1 MTILCCT
8 KLSRTWHMGLRSIC
22 LAVCVWMCSF
32 NAHSQIVYQCDFED
46 EVERNQWV
54 LNEGPRADLCANN
67 WYMGTAVN
75 ATQNG
80 QFGMY
85 ISDTGEK
92 PEYSGARS
100 NVLVAAR
107 ELTLP
112 EGEYTLFFDW
122 MAKGRAASG
131 DGIWVCWV
139 PDTTTQTYSAAV
151 LRPAWVDSYRLDT
164 VFNSTSIWEQ
174 GKVTFTT
181 DGKPGRLAFVWTNTS
196 TPKPVQPSG
205 CVDNIMIIPKI
216 DECEPPTDFKRTMKG
231 TSMQVT
237 WKGDADWYDARV
249 YDYGSDTWMYFDSLT
264 LKRITVD
271 GLTEGV
277 VQIFVRSHCGESGV
291 SAYEHY
297 TPFYF
302 LPGKCVN
309 YLAIDDATQCKTYIG
324 SASSPRERVAL
335 VDSGY
340 SAMKSR
346 HTIHYMPGETDPRTD
361 NMLATKPE
369 GALAS
374 VRLGNWDI
382 GAEGEAI
389 EYVYDVPDGDAA
401 ILKLKYAIVLNQ
413 PTTSHPEE
421 QQSSFKLDIYTSEK
435 GKNQL
440 RPLDGGCGQATFH
453 VGYGDLTGW
462 HPVGAG
468 EIMWKEWTEVSV
480 NLREYVGQRI
490 TVRLSTADCTQG
502 GHYSYAYFTLDC
514 ESAELSGLNCGE
526 ENPTTSFTA
535 PAGFNYE
542 WYLPTNPDSIL
553 SREQTFQIEPMD
565 TLTYNVD
572 VISQTNGKCYYTLDA
587 CGIPRYPV
595 AKAEYKWNGGEHC
608 QNVVTFYNKSYIY
621 YKNIERWN
629 QDGRV
634 DTIYTNYEKVQ
645 NTIWDFGDGEI
656 VESNADSVVHVYP
669 MGGGTYKPTITA
681 SISDGVCA
689 ATVVVD
695 KIQLPDVSVAER
707 EVHLSKGSMFNGR
720 VYWEPY
726 RFDEIIEEDGCEV
739 LAHVFIHETEFTIDT
754 TFCEGGYF
762 QLGDQKIT
770 ESGTYKSKLKSVQWP
785 EVDSI
790 VTLILNVEP
799 SLVVEVADTV
809 VICADQENI
818 YIPITILQGQM
829 DSLYLSFSKAIVAA
843 GFEPQ
848 YAFGEDELVYVQI
861 PDSLIPGYYPATLQL
876 GTPRCPVPDKQVVI
890 QINYSSSILAQK
902 DGIIAL
908 LNDSLNGGFFFSEYS
923 WYRNGELIEGADQS
937 YLIVNDNDLGAQYTA
952 VLTRES
958 DGLKLPVCP
967 ILYNGAMGVETPM
980 LSNVIVYPTIV
991 APGQKITINADT
1003 EWILMDMLGRIVIPA
1018 SSDKQM
1024 MAPLQQG
1031 IYMFVFPNTHKTVR
1045 MIVK

>member
-1 MTILCCT
+1 MKKISLI
-8 KLSRTWHMGLRSIC
+8 WHMEHRSVC
-22 LAVCVWMCSF
+22 LALSFLWCSLT
-32 NAHSQIVYQCDFED
+32 ATAQIVYQCDFED
-46 EVERNQWV
+46 EAERNQWV
-54 LNEGPRADLCANN
+54 LNEGPRADKCTNN

-85 ISDTGEK
+85 ISDTVSATGEK
-92 PEYSGARS
+92 PEYSGAS
-100 NVLVAAR
+100 NNVLVAAR

-174 GKVTFTT
+174 GKVSFTT
-181 DGKPGRLAFVWTNTS
+181 DGKPGRLAFVWTNTK
-196 TPKPVQPSG
+196 TTNPIQPSG

-216 DECEPPTDFKRTMKG
+216 DECAPPTDFKRTMKG

-324 SASSPRERVAL
+324 SATSPRERVAL

-340 SAMKSR
+340 SAMESR

-374 VRLGNWDI
+374 VRLGNWAV

-462 HPVGAG
+462 HAVGAG

-553 SREQTFQIEPMD
+553 SRKQTFQIEPMD

-669 MGGGTYKPTITA
+669 VGAGTYKPTITA
-681 SISDGVCA
+681 SISDGACA

-754 TFCEGGYF
+754 TFCEGEYF

-770 ESGTYKSKLKSVQWP
+770 ESGTYKANLKSVQWT

-790 VTLILNVEP
+790 VTLNLEVEP
-799 SLVVEVADTV
+799 TLVIGVQDTIAV
-809 VICADQENI
+809 CADQRNVDFPMEV
-818 YIPITILQGQM
+818 LQGEL
-829 DSLYLSFSKAIVAA
+829 DSIFISFSDTPDSV
-843 GFEPQ
+843 GFEPV
-848 YAFGEDELVYVQI
+848 YAFGKDDAMQI
-861 PDSLIPGYYPATLQL
+861 NLPDSLAPGYYKATMHL
-876 GTPRCPVPDKQVVI
+876 GTPRCPAPDVNVILQVSYAASIII
-890 QINYSSSILAQK
+890 QK
-902 DGIIAL
+902 PGIIAL
-908 LNDSLNGGFFFSEYS
+908 LNDSLNGGYTFSEYS
-923 WYRNGELIEGADQS
+923 WYRNGERIEGADQS
-937 YLIVNDNDLGAQYTA
+937 YLIVGTNDLGAQYTV
-952 VLTRES
+952 VLKRTT
-958 DGLKLPVCP
+958 DGVTVATCPV
-967 ILYNGAMGVETPM
+967 IYNGTMAVETPET
-980 LSNVIVYPTIV
+980 SGAYVWPTI
-991 APGQKITINADT
+991 AIPGQTITVIAESLWMLTDV
-1003 EWILMDMLGRIVIPA
+1003 LGRVVVPI
-1018 SSDKQM
+1018 SSNKQLT
-1024 MAPLQQG
+1024 APQQPG
-1031 IYMFVFPNTHKTVR
+1031 MYMLVFPHTHKTIR

>member
-1 MTILCCT
+1 
-8 KLSRTWHMGLRSIC
+8 MGLRSIC

-46 EVERNQWV
+46 EAERNQWV

-92 PEYSGARS
+92 PEYSGARN

-181 DGKPGRLAFVWTNTS
+181 DGKPGRLAFVWTNTN

-277 VQIFVRSHCGESGV
+277 VQIFVRSHCGESGL

-324 SASSPRERVAL
+324 SATSPRERVAL

-340 SAMKSR
+340 SAMESR

-374 VRLGNWDI
+374 VRLGNWDT

-413 PTTSHPEE
+413 PAQSHPEE
-421 QQSSFKLDIYTSEK
+421 DQSSFKLDIYTSEK

-453 VGYGDLTGW
+453 VGYGDQTGW

-526 ENPTTSFTA
+526 ENPTTTFTA

-553 SREQTFQIEPMD
+553 SRKQTFQIEPMD

-608 QNVVTFYNKSYIY
+608 QNIVTFYNKSYIY

-656 VESNADSVVHVYP
+656 VESNADSIVHVYP
-669 MGGGTYKPTITA
+669 VGAGTYKPTITA
-681 SISDGVCA
+681 SISDGACA

-848 YAFGEDELVYVQI
+848 YAFDGDELVSVQI

-967 ILYNGAMGVETPM
+967 ILYDGAMGVETPM

-1024 MAPLQQG
+1024 IAPLQQG

>member
-1 MTILCCT
+1 
-8 KLSRTWHMGLRSIC
+8 MGLRSIC

-46 EVERNQWV
+46 EAERNQWV

-181 DGKPGRLAFVWTNTS
+181 DGKPGRLAFVWTNTN

-453 VGYGDLTGW
+453 VGYGDQTGW

-608 QNVVTFYNKSYIY
+608 QNIVTFYNKSYIY

-656 VESNADSVVHVYP
+656 IESNADSVVHVYP

-681 SISDGVCA
+681 SISDGACA

-799 SLVVEVADTV
+799 SLVIEVADTV

-848 YAFGEDELVYVQI
+848 YAFGGDELVSVQI
-861 PDSLIPGYYPATLQL
+861 PDSLTPGYYPATLQL
-876 GTPRCPVPDKQVVI
+876 GTPQCPVPDKQVVI

-952 VLTRES
+952 VITRVS

-967 ILYNGAMGVETPM
+967 ILYDGAMGVETPV

-1003 EWILMDMLGRIVIPA
+1003 EWILMDMLGRIVRPA

-1031 IYMFVFPNTHKTVR
+1031 IYMFVFPNTHKVVR

>member
-1 MTILCCT
+1 
-8 KLSRTWHMGLRSIC
+8 MGLRSIC

-92 PEYSGARS
+92 PEYSGTRS

-181 DGKPGRLAFVWTNTS
+181 DGKPGRLAFVWTNTN

-374 VRLGNWDI
+374 VRLGNWAI

-413 PTTSHPEE
+413 PATSHPEE

-462 HPVGAG
+462 HAVGAG

-608 QNVVTFYNKSYIY
+608 QNIVTFYNKSYIY

-656 VESNADSVVHVYP
+656 IESNADSVVHVYP

-681 SISDGVCA
+681 SISDGACA

-799 SLVVEVADTV
+799 SLVIEVADTV

-848 YAFGEDELVYVQI
+848 YAFGEDELVSVQI

-876 GTPRCPVPDKQVVI
+876 GTPQCPVPDKQVVI

-952 VLTRES
+952 VITRVS

-967 ILYNGAMGVETPM
+967 ILYDGAMGVETPM

-1003 EWILMDMLGRIVIPA
+1003 EWILMDMLGRIVRPA

-1031 IYMFVFPNTHKTVR
+1031 IYMFVFPNTHKVVR

>member
-1 MTILCCT
+1 
-8 KLSRTWHMGLRSIC
+8 MGLRSIC

-181 DGKPGRLAFVWTNTS
+181 DGKPGRLAFVWTNTN

-490 TVRLSTADCTQG
+490 TVRLSTSDCTQG

-608 QNVVTFYNKSYIY
+608 QNIVTFYNKSYIY

-656 VESNADSVVHVYP
+656 IESNADSVVHIYP

-681 SISDGVCA
+681 SISDGACA

-720 VYWEPY
+720 VYWEPD

-799 SLVVEVADTV
+799 SLVIEVADTV

-848 YAFGEDELVYVQI
+848 YAFGEDELVSVQI

-876 GTPRCPVPDKQVVI
+876 GTPQCPVPDKQVVI

-952 VLTRES
+952 VITRVS

-967 ILYNGAMGVETPM
+967 ILYDGAMGVETPV

-1031 IYMFVFPNTHKTVR
+1031 IYMFVFPNTHKVVR

>member
-1 MTILCCT
+1 MKKKSLI
-8 KLSRTWHMGLRSIC
+8 WHMEHRSMC
-22 LAVCVWMCSF
+22 LALSF
-32 NAHSQIVYQCDFED
+32 WLYSLTATAQIVYQCDFED
-46 EVERNQWV
+46 EAERSQWV

-67 WYMGTAVN
+67 WYVGTAVN

-85 ISDTGEK
+85 ISETGEK
-92 PEYSGARS
+92 PEYSGTRN

-131 DGIWVCWV
+131 EGIWVCWV

-151 LRPAWVDSYRLDT
+151 LRPAWVDTYRLDT
-164 VFNSTSIWEQ
+164 VFNSTAIWEQ

-181 DGKPGRLAFVWTNTS
+181 DGKPGRLAFVWTNTN

-216 DECEPPTDFKRTMKG
+216 DECEPPTDFKRTMNG
-231 TSMQVT
+231 TAMQIT
-237 WKGDADWYDARV
+237 WKGNADWYDARV
-249 YDYGSDTWMYFDSLT
+249 YDYGSDTWIYFDSLT
-264 LKRITVD
+264 LKRITID

-277 VQIFVRSHCGESGV
+277 VQVFVRSHCGESGV

-324 SASSPRERVAL
+324 SATSPRERVAL

-340 SAMKSR
+340 SAMESR

-374 VRLGNWDI
+374 VRLGNWHT

-389 EYVYDVPDGDAA
+389 EYIYDVPDGDAA

-413 PTTSHPEE
+413 PATSHPEE

-453 VGYGDLTGW
+453 VGYGDQTGW

-526 ENPTTSFTA
+526 DNPTTTFTA

-553 SREQTFQIEPMD
+553 SREQIFEIQPMD

-572 VISQTNGKCYYTLDA
+572 VISQTNGNCYYTLDA

-621 YKNIERWN
+621 YKNIERWH

-634 DTIYTNYEKVQ
+634 DTTYTNYEKVQ

-669 MGGGTYKPTITA
+669 VGAGTYKPTITA
-681 SISDGVCA
+681 SISDGACI
-689 ATVVVD
+689 ATVIVGE
-695 KIQLPDVSVAER
+695 IQLPDVSVE
-707 EVHLSKGSMFNGR
+707 EQEIHLSKGTMFNGR
-720 VYWEPY
+720 FYGEPCV
-726 RFDEIIEEDGCEV
+726 FDEILEEDGCEV
-739 LAHVFIHETEFTIDT
+739 LAHVFVHETEFTIDT

-762 QLGDQKIT
+762 LLGEQNIT
-770 ESGTYKSKLKSVQWP
+770 ESGTYKAKLKSVRWP

-790 VTLILNVEP
+790 VTLTLNVEP
-799 SLVVEVADTV
+799 ALVVEVADTLLV
-809 VICADQENI
+809 CADQENI

-848 YAFGEDELVYVQI
+848 YAFGGDELVYVQI
-861 PDSLIPGYYPATLQL
+861 PDSLVPGYYPATLQL

-1003 EWILMDMLGRIVIPA
+1003 EWILMDMLGRIVMPA